1 VSKKK
6 NVLSRDNLSGIEA
19 NYFWTIYLLPAK
31 IILWFRYIAAP
42 KGKVFATAR
51 QAKSP
56 IVTFLTA
63 TLFWLCFVYIA
74 YEYADRYFHDEDNG
88 KQVLLDNTNLSPLI
102 VNDDLSTLLPKVQLG
117 AYSTYDGAIR
127 AWRAFNEKYSEV
139 FVGRDYQISQSIIN
153 EQTVFRLA
161 IIGFGS
167 EGSANQFCKSLNQIR
182 LDCFLVL
189 LDH

>member
-1 VSKKK
+1 MSKKK

-19 NYFWTIYLLPAK
+19 NNFWTIYLLPAK

-63 TLFWLCFVYIA
+63 TLFWFSFLYIA
-74 YEYADRYFHDEDNG
+74 YGYAYKYFHYEG
-88 KQVLLDNTNLSPLI
+88 EEKQVSLDNTNLIPLI
-102 VNDDLSTLLPKVQLG
+102 VNDDLSTGLPKVQLG

-127 AWRAFNEKYSEV
+127 AWRIFNDNYSEV
-139 FVGRDYQISQSIIN
+139 FAGREYRISQIIIN
-153 EQTVFRLA
+153 EQTLFRLA
-161 IIGFGS
+161 IVGFGS
-167 EGSANQFCKSLNQIR
+167 ERSADQFCKNLNEIT

-189 LDH
+189 